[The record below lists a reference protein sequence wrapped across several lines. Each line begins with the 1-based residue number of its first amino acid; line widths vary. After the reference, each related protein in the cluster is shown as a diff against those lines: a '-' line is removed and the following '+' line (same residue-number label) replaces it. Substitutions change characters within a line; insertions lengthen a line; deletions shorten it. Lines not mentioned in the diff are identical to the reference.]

1 MNNNEFSNNLQNIL
15 RGAKKKALD
24 AGDNYVD
31 LCHIFH
37 AMISL
42 QNSNVYKILINIG
55 CDIDSLKREL
65 HTEFFE
71 NKDQQSD
78 YTKSHIPLSQN
89 SDFILRQSL
98 KVAKDLGYTCLFI
111 HI

>member
-1 MNNNEFSNNLQNIL
+1 
-15 RGAKKKALD
+15 
-24 AGDNYVD
+24 
-31 LCHIFH
+31 
-37 AMISL
+37 MISL

-55 CDIDSLKREL
+55 CDIDSLKEL

-78 YTKSHIPLSQN
+78 YTKLIPLSQN

-98 KVAKDLGYTCLFI
+98 KWQGFRLYKSR
-111 HI
+111 